1 MRCLH
6 RCKVRLFNEVKL
18 TKFDVVSVEVVDL
31 RLGEHRIVFKFSSSD
46 CGAVVRDQNQL
57 GLSLSQSL
65 KSRLVTYLTW

>member
-46 CGAVVRDQNQL
+46 GGAVVSN
-57 GLSLSQSL
+57 
-65 KSRLVTYLTW
+65 